1 MQFNAII
8 LAAADTNRSDNLPLL
23 IALAAT
29 VLAVIALIR
38 VSALGQE
45 LKKPAPATNPQP
57 APPPAPAA
65 KTTASAAPEA
75 VSIPPEIVAVIAA
88 AVAACA
94 GRNIRIVSI
103 RPSSSSWERA
113 GRQAVLTSH
122 RIR

>member
-1 MQFNAII
+1 MQLIAI
-8 LAAADTNRSDNLPLL
+8 LL
-23 IALAAT
+23 ALAAMT
-29 VLAVIALIR
+29 VALFALVRI
-38 VSALGQE
+38 SALGQE

-57 APPPAPAA
+57 APTPAPLAM
-65 KTTASAAPEA
+65 TTTSAAPEA

-103 RPSSSSWERA
+103 RPSNSSWERA
-113 GRQAVLTSH
+113 GRQSVLTSH